1 MLKKINRVLDPF
13 ERPFIGMLTKEDI
26 GYKLQRHGLAG
37 LCTFTIRTTAC
48 TSKSWFLAVP
58 WNVSSGSTASTKPLM
73 LLKIFTPHKGTA
85 FREINCFL

>member
-37 LCTFTIRTTAC
+37 LCTFTVKKNYKNNGVHIEIM
-48 TSKSWFLAVP
+48 VP
-58 WNVSSGSTASTKPLM
+58 RGSVERIIWLYNLDQA
-73 LLKIFTPHKGTA
+73 PHA
-85 FREINCFL
+85 LEDFYAA